1 MEEPEEL
8 SMVSWNLEKGGGGW
22 VKQCARCS
30 DLKNEV
36 YSGDPNLNKGL
47 MHFGRVTCIERVK
60 IG

>member
-1 MEEPEEL
+1 MEEL
-8 SMVSWNLEKGGGGW
+8 SMVSWKRGAGW
-22 VKQCARCS
+22 VKHYARCS

-47 MHFGRVTCIERVK
+47 MQFGCVACIQRVK

>member
-1 MEEPEEL
+1 MARQGDGRDIDSE
-8 SMVSWNLEKGGGGW
+8 LEKGGGGW
-22 VKQCARCS
+22 VKHCARCS

-47 MHFGRVTCIERVK
+47 MQFGCVACIQRVK